1 MERSFSIDPEDRD
14 GWTQQV
20 VDRNKKC
27 CGAKRGHLGH
37 LFESQTVSERQI
49 KELANIEK
57 LEVTEIML
65 QEARAQA
72 TEIVHAG
79 WLDDAAKGTPEDPA
93 ADRSSEDATQVTAPN
108 HEDEVQATPIT
119 ASRIML
125 SMAATKVIEKEQHH
139 STSDGW
145 RSMTTW
151 NEHET
156 DKCWEEV
163 KSILTGELDIGVP
176 KAYVSENNG
185 CVVVHCGTNFPF
197 KWQQCRVE

>member
-1 MERSFSIDPEDRD
+1 M
-14 GWTQQV
+14 
-20 VDRNKKC
+20 DRNKKC

-37 LFESQTVSERQI
+37 LFESQSVSERQI
-49 KELANIEK
+49 KELANIGK
-57 LEVTEIML
+57 LEVAEIML

-93 ADRSSEDATQVTAPN
+93 ADRTSEDAT
-108 HEDEVQATPIT
+108 IT

-156 DKCWEEV
+156 DKCWREV
-163 KSILTGELDIGVP
+163 KNILTGELNIGVP
-176 KAYVSENNG
+176 TTYVSRE
-185 CVVVHCGTNFPF
+185 P
-197 KWQQCRVE
+197 